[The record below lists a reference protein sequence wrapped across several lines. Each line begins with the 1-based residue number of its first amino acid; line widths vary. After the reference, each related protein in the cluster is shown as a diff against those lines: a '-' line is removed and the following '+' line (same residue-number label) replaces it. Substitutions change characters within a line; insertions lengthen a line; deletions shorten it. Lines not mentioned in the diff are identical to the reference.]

1 MLNDF
6 ILIKDYCERCNI
18 EPDFILM
25 LEEDGLIDITVVG
38 ESRCFPVAQLPEI
51 ERYVHLYYD
60 LSINREG
67 IGAVKHLLSQI
78 DDLQEEYVDC
88 KMNFV
93 SIALLKRN
101 RIKKFSV

>member
-38 ESRCFPVAQLPEI
+38 ES
-51 ERYVHLYYD
+51 
-60 LSINREG
+60 
-67 IGAVKHLLSQI
+67 
-78 DDLQEEYVDC
+78 
-88 KMNFV
+88 
-93 SIALLKRN
+93 
-101 RIKKFSV
+101 

>member
-67 IGAVKHLLSQI
+67 IGRLSI
-78 DDLQEEYVDC
+78 CFPKSMICKKKYVDC

>member
-38 ESRCFPVAQLPEI
+38 ESRRPSTWSSY
-51 ERYVHLYYD
+51 R
-60 LSINREG
+60 
-67 IGAVKHLLSQI
+67 
-78 DDLQEEYVDC
+78 
-88 KMNFV
+88 V
-93 SIALLKRN
+93 S
-101 RIKKFSV
+101 

>member
-60 LSINREG
+60 LSIIREG

-78 DDLQEEYVDC
+78 DDLQEEVRRLQNELRFYRS
-88 KMNFV
+88 FEEE
-93 SIALLKRN
+93 
-101 RIKKFSV
+101 

>member
-6 ILIKDYCERCNI
+6 ILIKDYCKSCNI

-25 LEEDGLIDITVVG
+25 LGEDGIDRYYDCKRVEID
-38 ESRCFPVAQLPEI
+38 FPVAQLPEI

-78 DDLQEEYVDC
+78 DDLPGRSTSTA
-88 KMNFV
+88 K
-93 SIALLKRN
+93 
-101 RIKKFSV
+101 

>member
-38 ESRCFPVAQLPEI
+38 ESRCFPVAQLPEPI
-51 ERYVHLYYD
+51 VS
-60 LSINREG
+60 LS
-67 IGAVKHLLSQI
+67 
-78 DDLQEEYVDC
+78 
-88 KMNFV
+88 
-93 SIALLKRN
+93 
-101 RIKKFSV
+101 